1 MIYQYEALN
10 RKGERLTGLVDA
22 TSETKAKLMLKQDGL
37 YVSKITPKSTAEAE
51 IRQKSS
57 DSTFARIFTGA
68 SSFIAKKMAAK
79 QVGIFSRQL
88 ATLLSAGM
96 PLLRTIND
104 IMEQTDHQYFKQVV
118 ADIKENLENGASFSN
133 CLLKHRGVFS
143 DMYINMVKV
152 GENLGSLDE
161 VIERLADIE
170 EKNVILKSKV
180 QSALWYPG
188 FMIFFSIMIVIFLM
202 VKIVPSLAEMFED
215 MGHDLPVP
223 TQIVMAISSFLSSF
237 LPLVIILLGLAI
249 FLLYRYVNTDKGRVK
264 FDEFKMNIPVFKVL
278 YNKMIVYRFTQNMGI
293 MLNNNVDIL
302 KSFEIVEKIV
312 GNTIIE
318 KKINEAAF
326 KVREGTPVSKA
337 LAAADFLPKMVL
349 GMINAGEASDKLDSM
364 LVKIGEVYE
373 TEIDLTITSLTNMI
387 EPLIIVFMGGIVGG
401 IVLAVMLPIFQM
413 NLIVQ

>member
-10 RKGERLTGLVDA
+10 RRGERLSGIVDA
-22 TSETKAKLMLKQDGL
+22 TSETKAKLMLKQEGL
-37 YVSKITPKSTAEAE
+37 YVSKIGPKSSNEATIE
-51 IRQKSS
+51 QKNSNSS
-57 DSTFARIFTGA
+57 ISRFLHSASGIIAR
-68 SSFIAKKMAAK
+68 KMASK

-96 PLLRTIND
+96 PLLRAIAD
-104 IMEQTDHQYFKQVV
+104 IMDQTDHQYFKIVI
-118 ADIKENLENGASFSN
+118 ADVKENLENGAALSN
-133 CLLKHRGVFS
+133 CLAKHRGVFS
-143 DMYINMVKV
+143 NMYINMVRV

-170 EKNVILKSKV
+170 EKNATLKSKV

-188 FMIFFSIMIVIFLM
+188 FMIFFSTCIVIFLL
-202 VKIVPSLAEMFED
+202 VVIVPSLAEMFED
-215 MGHDLPVP
+215 MGHDLPLP
-223 TQIVMAISSFLSSF
+223 TQIIMGISSFLSAF
-237 LPLVIILLGLAI
+237 LPLVLLSIGAGI
-249 FLLYRYVNTDKGRVK
+249 FFLYRYVHTEKGRHK
-264 FDEFKMNIPVFKVL
+264 FDELKMNIPIFKIL

-293 MLNNNVDIL
+293 MLSNNVDIL

-312 GNTIIE
+312 GNSIIE

-326 KVREGTPVSKA
+326 KIREGTPVSKA

-349 GMINAGEASDKLDSM
+349 GMINAGEASDKLDTM

-373 TEIDLTITSLTNMI
+373 TEVDLTITSLTNMI
-387 EPLIIVFMGGIVGG
+387 EPLIIVFMGIAVGG
-401 IVLAVMLPIFQM
+401 IVLSVILPIFQM